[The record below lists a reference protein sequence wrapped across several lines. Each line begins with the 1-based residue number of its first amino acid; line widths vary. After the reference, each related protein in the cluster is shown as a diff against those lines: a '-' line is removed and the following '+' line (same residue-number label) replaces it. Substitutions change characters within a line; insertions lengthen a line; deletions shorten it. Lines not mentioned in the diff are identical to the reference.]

1 MIQLKVYPMKTIR
14 TFVLIELIAAFFFI
28 SCAGSE
34 KLAYMQTA
42 KGINNNDIVQDT
54 AQGLHDARIKP
65 QDLLSITVVTSES
78 SASRGYN
85 LMVPQIADLTNVL
98 YSSPV
103 LQSYLVENN
112 GKIDF
117 PLIGKF
123 HVAGLTRK
131 ELEEKIQKEIEPS
144 FSKERPI
151 ITIRII
157 NYSVNILGEVS
168 RPGKYTTTNDR
179 LTIFE
184 GLALAGDMTI
194 YGKRDNVKVIRE
206 NIDGSK
212 TCIFANLND
221 KNIILSP
228 AYYLEQNDVVYVE
241 PNKSRSRSS
250 NVNAAETLTISAFS
264 ILLSMINILITILR

>member
-1 MIQLKVYPMKTIR
+1 MIQLIVYPMKTVR
-14 TFVLIELIAAFFFI
+14 TFMLIELVAAFFI

-34 KLAYMQTA
+34 KLAYMQTM
-42 KGINNNDIVQDT
+42 KGITNNEMILDT
-54 AQGLHDARIKP
+54 AQGLHEAHIKP
-65 QDLLSITVVTSES
+65 QDILSITVVTSES

-103 LQSYLVENN
+103 MQSYLVENN

-123 HVAGLTRK
+123 YVAGLSRK

-168 RPGKYTTTNDR
+168 RPGKYSTANDR

-194 YGKRDNVKVIRE
+194 YGRRDNVKVIRE

-212 TCIFANLND
+212 TCFYANLND
-221 KNIILSP
+221 KSITQSP

-264 ILLSMINILITILR
+264 ILLSLINILVTVLR